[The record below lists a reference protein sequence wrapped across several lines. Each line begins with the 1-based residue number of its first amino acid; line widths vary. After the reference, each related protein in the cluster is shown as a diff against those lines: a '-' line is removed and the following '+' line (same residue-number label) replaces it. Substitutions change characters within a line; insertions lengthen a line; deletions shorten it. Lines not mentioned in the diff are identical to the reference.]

1 MELEP
6 GLIDRQD
13 MPFGPR
19 VARDGLFEG
28 LAEPLVGALSGSDPV
43 LFSLQATIA
52 GNVADGLDGTFVSTV
67 GAAEAVTDGNRGAGD
82 DQTAGA
88 LVDAGQGSE
97 AYRQSVLSYMPQPE
111 APIEGDFRD
120 LPPLGS
126 GHPGNGGIDSGDSD
140 PGKE

>member
-6 GLIDRQD
+6 GIIDRQD

-19 VARDGLFEG
+19 VATEHLFEG
-28 LAEPLVGALSGSDPV
+28 LAEPLVGALSGGDGA

-67 GAAEAVTDGNRGAGD
+67 GAAEAVTDANRGAGD

-111 APIEGDFRD
+111 APIQGDFRE

-126 GHPGNGGIDSGDSD
+126 GYPGNGGIDHSVDD
-140 PGKE
+140 PGRD